1 MSEFLVTGATGA
13 QGGAVARLLLA
24 RGHRIRALTRN
35 AESPAAAALRE
46 AGATIVAGDFDD
58 AAVLRTAM
66 EGADGVFAMGTAFSG
81 AGAEGEVRQGKALID
96 AARAVGIGHFLYSS
110 SAGTQTLT
118 GVPHTESKREVE
130 DYLAASG
137 LDSTVIGPHAFL
149 DSWVTDQLASGQLM
163 HLAAPEVPIAWI
175 AVDDIAA
182 FAAYVLEN
190 RAEFVG
196 KSVDIA
202 SFTASAQEIAA
213 EVGGV
218 TYAQYPLGDDANADM
233 RAMLDLFGKGGV
245 PADVPALHAAYPDVP
260 WHSLSSWVE
269 EKIRPQRG

>member
-24 RGHRIRALTRN
+24 CGHRVRALTRN
-35 AESPAAAALRE
+35 TESPAAAALRE
-46 AGATIVAGDFDD
+46 AGAAIVAGDFDD

-66 EGADGVFAMGTAFSG
+66 EGTDGVFAMGTAFSG

-110 SAGTQTLT
+110 SAGTRTLT
-118 GVPHTESKREVE
+118 GVPHTDSKREVE
-130 DYLAASG
+130 EYLAASG
-137 LDSTVIGPHAFL
+137 LASTVIGPHAFL
-149 DSWVTDQLASGQLM
+149 DSWIPDQFASGQLM
-163 HLAAPEVPIAWI
+163 HLAAPDVPIAWI

-182 FAAYVLEN
+182 FAVYVLEN

-196 KSVDIA
+196 KSVEIA

-218 TYAQYPLGDDANADM
+218 TYEQMSLGDEANADM
-233 RAMLDLFGKGGV
+233 QAMLDLFGKGGV
-245 PADVPALHAAYPDVP
+245 PSDVPALHAAYPDVA